1 MDNNN
6 PNQNNQRNVKDAR
19 SRAKA
24 DGGKSPRKKLLWN
37 ILLIAIIVLTIWAI
51 TSQDGFSF
59 TEFCDYLSSLN
70 PLWLILAIV
79 SMLAVIFFES
89 LAILSIIKALNFK
102 QKFKSGFLYSTSD
115 IYFSA
120 ITPSSTGGQPASGY
134 LMMKDGIPGTVATV
148 ALLVNVIMYN
158 LAIII
163 ISLVTFLIKP
173 ETVLGFSTLSKV
185 LIIVGAFCLSFLA
198 MFMLFLLYKSRFIQ
212 RIGHWFINLFVKIRL
227 IRKPEKIRAKL
238 DSCIESYDTHVSKLK
253 GKSSM
258 LAKVLLY
265 NILQRVC
272 NIAVTLFIYLASS
285 ENPGVAFDVWS
296 AQCMVVLGTNML
308 PIPGA
313 VGISDYLLIDS
324 FGTIGF
330 DAMGAVNLSLL
341 SRTISF
347 YFSVIVCGTS
357 LIIYAISNKI
367 KEKKQEKDAE
377 NNK

>member
-37 ILLIAIIVLTIWAI
+37 ILLFAIIALTIWAI
-51 TSQDGFSF
+51 TSQEGFSIK
-59 TEFCDYLSSLN
+59 EFWEYLTSLN
-70 PLWLILAIV
+70 PVFLILAIL
-79 SMLAVIFFES
+79 SMLAVIFFEA
-89 LAILSIIKALNFK
+89 LAILTIIKTLG
-102 QKFKSGFLYSTSD
+102 QRQRFKSGFLYATSD
-115 IYFSA
+115 LYFSA

-148 ALLVNVIMYN
+148 GLLVNVIMYN

-163 ISLVTFLIKP
+163 ISVVTFLIKP
-173 ETVLGFSTLSKV
+173 EVVLGFSTLSKV
-185 LIIVGAFCLSFLA
+185 LIIVGTFCLSCLA
-198 MFMLFLLYKSRFIQ
+198 LFSFIILYKSHFIQ
-212 RIGHWFINLFVKIRL
+212 RVGHWFINLFVKIKL
-227 IRKPEKIRAKL
+227 IRKPEKLRAKL
-238 DSCIESYDTHVSKLK
+238 DSCIESYDTHVSHLK
-253 GKSSM
+253 GTSAMM
-258 LAKVLLY
+258 LKVLLF

-285 ENPGVAFDVWS
+285 ENPGAAFDVWS
-296 AQCMVVLGTNML
+296 AQCMVVIGTNML

-347 YFSVIVCGTS
+347 YFSVIVCGAS

-377 NNK
+377 NK

>member
-1 MDNNN
+1 MDNNSN
-6 PNQNNQRNVKDAR
+6 EKKVKNVKEAR
-19 SRAKA
+19 SQAKA

-37 ILLIAIIVLTIWAI
+37 ILFIAIIALTIWAI
-51 TSQDGFSF
+51 TSQDGFSIK
-59 TEFCDYLSSLN
+59 EFCEFLSSLN
-70 PLWLILAIV
+70 PFWLILAFL
-79 SMLAVIFFES
+79 SMLAVIFFEA
-89 LAILSIIKALNFK
+89 LAILSIIKALGFK

-163 ISLVTFLIKP
+163 ISLVTFLINP
-173 ETVLGFSTLSKV
+173 QVVLGFSTLSKV
-185 LIIVGAFCLSFLA
+185 LIIVGAFCLSCLA
-198 MFMLFLLYKSRFIQ
+198 LFSLFLLYKSRFIQ
-212 RIGHWFINLFVKIRL
+212 KIGHWFINLFVKIRL

-253 GKSSM
+253 GKGSM
-258 LAKVLLY
+258 IAKVILF

-285 ENPGVAFDVWS
+285 ENPGVAFEVWS
-296 AQCMVVLGTNML
+296 AQCMVVIGTNML

-330 DAMGAVNLSLL
+330 DAAGAVNLSLL

-347 YFSVIVCGTS
+347 YFSVIVCGAS
-357 LIIYAISNKI
+357 LLIYAISNKI
-367 KEKKQEKDAE
+367 KEKKQEKNQE

>member
-1 MDNNN
+1 M
-6 PNQNNQRNVKDAR
+6 RNVKDAR
-19 SRAKA
+19 SQAKA

-37 ILLIAIIVLTIWAI
+37 ILLIAIVALTIWAI
-51 TSQDGFSF
+51 TSQDGFSIK
-59 TEFCDYLSSLN
+59 EFCEYLSSLN
-70 PLWLILAIV
+70 PFWLILAIL
-79 SMLAVIFFES
+79 SMIAVIFFEA
-89 LAILSIIKALNFK
+89 LAILSIIKALGFK

-158 LAIII
+158 LAIIA
-163 ISLVTFLIKP
+163 ISLITFLIKP
-173 ETVLGFSTLSKV
+173 QVVLGFSTLSKV
-185 LIIVGAFCLSFLA
+185 LIIVGAFCLSCLA
-198 MFMLFLLYKSRFIQ
+198 LFSLFLLYKSHFIQ
-212 RIGHWFINLFVKIRL
+212 KLGHWFINFFVKIRL
-227 IRKPEKIRAKL
+227 IRKPEKLRTKL
-238 DSCIESYDTHVSKLK
+238 DSCIESYNTHVSNLSGK
-253 GKSSM
+253 GSM
-258 LAKVLLY
+258 IAKVLLY

-285 ENPGVAFDVWS
+285 ENPGVAFEVWS
-296 AQCMVVLGTNML
+296 AQCMVIIGTNML

-330 DAMGAVNLSLL
+330 DAAGAVNLSLL

-347 YFSVIVCGTS
+347 YFSVIVCGAS
-357 LIIYAISNKI
+357 LLVYAIYNRA
-367 KEKKQEKDAE
+367 KEKKQEKAQE